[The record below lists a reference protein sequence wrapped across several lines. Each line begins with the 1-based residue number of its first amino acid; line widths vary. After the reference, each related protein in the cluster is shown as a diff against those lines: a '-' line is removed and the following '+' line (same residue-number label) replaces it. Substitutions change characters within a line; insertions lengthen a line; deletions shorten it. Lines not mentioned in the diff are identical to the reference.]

1 MVNEQ
6 GRPKTKNVNWRMTS
20 FYISDAFKPTWE
32 KIKKLADIDKLNSEE
47 FKRYC
52 QAIEGVDVTQR
63 NQGIMTMYLH
73 FILSKHAQQNLHK
86 LAKK

>member
-1 MVNEQ
+1 MVNEK
-6 GRPKTKNVNWRMTS
+6 GRPKIKNVNWRMTS

-32 KIKKLADIDKLNSEE
+32 KIKKLANIDKLNSEE

-52 QAIEGVDVTQR
+52 QTIEGVDVTQR

-73 FILSKHAQQNLHK
+73 FILTNHTIQNVYK
-86 LAKK
+86 LTKQ